1 MKIITKR
8 SQKDYYDFLIGVYGE
23 DPLIVLDRTKN
34 DKLPYSIS
42 NDVVVRFYIG
52 GYLVEGYKI
61 NDSYYYGENL
71 HEFGDD
77 KRYISPYSYRNQ
89 NIEVKDLIYLKD
101 SKSRSPYV
109 LIKPVVDVE
118 LINEKENCSIL
129 LAFNGAGGVNYLK
142 YPNLS
147 SFNIQSLLSPEVVY
161 KMISDWIS
169 SQITKS
175 ENKVDSRSNI
185 EKIESKGFD
194 KKTSF
199 RKLP

>member
-1 MKIITKR
+1 MLKIGKTLIMKIITKR

-77 KRYISPYSYRNQ
+77 KRYIF
-89 NIEVKDLIYLKD
+89 L
-101 SKSRSPYV
+101 
-109 LIKPVVDVE
+109 
-118 LINEKENCSIL
+118 
-129 LAFNGAGGVNYLK
+129 
-142 YPNLS
+142 
-147 SFNIQSLLSPEVVY
+147 
-161 KMISDWIS
+161 
-169 SQITKS
+169 
-175 ENKVDSRSNI
+175 
-185 EKIESKGFD
+185 
-194 KKTSF
+194 
-199 RKLP
+199 